1 MTNLQRLRSILAGL
15 FMIIGGLLMI
25 NDPEDGYVV
34 ITFIMGV
41 TLLIRGIQNI
51 VYYFTFARHM
61 GGGRTMRAIGI
72 VLLDLGAFTLTLTDV
87 PKIYVIL
94 YLLVLHLF
102 TGVIDVMHALE
113 TKRQGSQHW
122 RLNLAV
128 GVANILVA
136 IKDTLLYTMVTLVG
150 LVIIS
155 ALLAYEFTFYQ
166 FPGRKLLYALLMG
179 SMMLPLVLYVIPLYR
194 FVFQIGM
201 SDTLAGVALPMM
213 VSPLAVFILMS
224 FLEDLPISFI
234 ESARIDGAGHFRIFG
249 SIVLPLM
256 RNGLITVTVIMFLRV
271 WGSYLWPSLIT
282 GNNIHP
288 LSVAISNMLSPN
300 FYVDSRVKIASM
312 LISMLPPALIYLFF
326 QRQVIEGMTMSGVKG

>member
-1 MTNLQRLRSILAGL
+1 MQKSV
-15 FMIIGGLLMI
+15 
-25 NDPEDGYVV
+25 E
-34 ITFIMGV
+34 
-41 TLLIRGIQNI
+41 RGIPWEKI
-51 VYYFTFARHM
+51 
-61 GGGRTMRAIGI
+61 
-72 VLLDLGAFTLTLTDV
+72 LLYT
-87 PKIYVIL
+87 
-94 YLLVLHLF
+94 
-102 TGVIDVMHALE
+102 
-113 TKRQGSQHW
+113 
-122 RLNLAV
+122 LAV
-128 GVANILVA
+128 IWAVICLFPIWHLISATFSSDASNITTTFFPNSISNGIEKIGYALNVANILVA

>member
-1 MTNLQRLRSILAGL
+1 MTSMQRVRSILAGL

-61 GGGRTMRAIGI
+61 VGGRTMRAIGI

-128 GVANILVA
+128 VLLSKKGHRLNI
-136 IKDTLLYTMVTLVG
+136 M
-150 LVIIS
+150 
-155 ALLAYEFTFYQ
+155 
-166 FPGRKLLYALLMG
+166 
-179 SMMLPLVLYVIPLYR
+179 PL
-194 FVFQIGM
+194 
-201 SDTLAGVALPMM
+201 
-213 VSPLAVFILMS
+213 
-224 FLEDLPISFI
+224 
-234 ESARIDGAGHFRIFG
+234 H
-249 SIVLPLM
+249 
-256 RNGLITVTVIMFLRV
+256 
-271 WGSYLWPSLIT
+271 PSRRQT
-282 GNNIHP
+282 AHW
-288 LSVAISNMLSPN
+288 LSQAQE
-300 FYVDSRVKIASM
+300 K
-312 LISMLPPALIYLFF
+312 
-326 QRQVIEGMTMSGVKG
+326 

>member
-1 MTNLQRLRSILAGL
+1 MQQKAAKRIPLEKILL
-15 FMIIGGLLMI
+15 
-25 NDPEDGYVV
+25 
-34 ITFIMGV
+34 
-41 TLLIRGIQNI
+41 
-51 VYYFTFARHM
+51 
-61 GGGRTMRAIGI
+61 
-72 VLLDLGAFTLTLTDV
+72 FTLATIWAIICLFPIWHLISATFSSDSSNITTTFF
-87 PKIYVIL
+87 PNDIPNGISKISY
-94 YLLVLHLF
+94 
-102 TGVIDVMHALE
+102 ALN
-113 TKRQGSQHW
+113 T
-122 RLNLAV
+122 
-128 GVANILVA
+128 ANILVA
-136 IKDTLLYTMVTLVG
+136 IRDTMIYTVITLIG
-150 LVIIS
+150 LVAVS
-155 ALLAYEFTFYQ
+155 ALLAYEFTFYR
-166 FPGRKLLYALLMG
+166 FPGRNLLYALLMG

-224 FLEDLPISFI
+224 FLEDLPLSFI

-300 FYVDSRVKIASM
+300 FYVDARVKIASM

>member
-1 MTNLQRLRSILAGL
+1 MTSMQRVRSILAGL

-61 GGGRTMRAIGI
+61 VGGRTMRAIGI

-136 IKDTLLYTMVTLVG
+136 AACVVWSRSVSMVVT
-150 LVIIS
+150 IYC
-155 ALLAYEFTFYQ
+155 A
-166 FPGRKLLYALLMG
+166 
-179 SMMLPLVLYVIPLYR
+179 
-194 FVFQIGM
+194 
-201 SDTLAGVALPMM
+201 
-213 VSPLAVFILMS
+213 
-224 FLEDLPISFI
+224 
-234 ESARIDGAGHFRIFG
+234 
-249 SIVLPLM
+249 
-256 RNGLITVTVIMFLRV
+256 GLIYSGILRIV
-271 WGSYLWPSLIT
+271 SAFRRT
-282 GNNIHP
+282 
-288 LSVAISNMLSPN
+288 AI
-300 FYVDSRVKIASM
+300 
-312 LISMLPPALIYLFF
+312 IY
-326 QRQVIEGMTMSGVKG
+326 IP